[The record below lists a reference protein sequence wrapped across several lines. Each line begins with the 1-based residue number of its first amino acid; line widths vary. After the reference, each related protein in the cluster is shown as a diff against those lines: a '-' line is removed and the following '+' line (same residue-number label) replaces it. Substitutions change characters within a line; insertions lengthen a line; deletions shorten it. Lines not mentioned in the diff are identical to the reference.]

1 MRIRF
6 SVNKQGVLFKIVN
19 HRNGDVVMLAQHK
32 GEFARWDDGD
42 GVGYIRHGSGVVAK
56 IPDREQWQAAVMVT
70 ASLMKGE

>member
-42 GVGYIRHGSGVVAK
+42 RVGYIRHGSGALAK
-56 IPDREQWQAAVMVT
+56 ISDREKWQAAVMVT
-70 ASLMKGE
+70 ASLMRSE